1 METPPDIIFQRLAL
15 QLLPRLAKN
24 GSNGLGQTVYVT
36 SPLSGEGKTT
46 VASGLAFSLA
56 TQSAERV
63 LLVDANMDSPALSA
77 MLPASEI
84 SVGLS
89 DAFTARGDW
98 HAAPL
103 PTSRPNLWFLPVGRG
118 AQPGLLFQRE
128 IVVRLL
134 ADLQKQ
140 FDIIVFDGAGL
151 SRSGANAI
159 AHAAQHLIYVLD
171 SQTSRREVADH
182 ALRNLRTDDDRLAL
196 VVLNKKPQYI
206 PERFYRRF

>member
-1 METPPDIIFQRLAL
+1 MQTPSDIIFHQLAL
-15 QLLPRLAKN
+15 QLLQRLARNGAN
-24 GSNGLGQTVYVT
+24 GSGQTVYVT

-46 VASGLAFSLA
+46 VASGLALA
-56 TQSAERV
+56 LASQSAERV

-77 MLPASEI
+77 MLPASEA

-89 DAFTARGDW
+89 DAFAGRGDLRV
-98 HAAPL
+98 APL
-103 PTSRPNLWFLPVGRG
+103 ATSRANLWFLPVGRV

-182 ALRNLRTDDDRLAL
+182 ALRNLRTDEDKLAL